1 MKIRFKGIAAA
12 AAFLAFLFSPV
23 SAHTTHAASVFPS
36 LDPGWQEIYG
46 ESFENSAG
54 DWTPLGGSAVF
65 DFDSKYSKHGAYSLL
80 VKERSDSWAGPSL
93 YTTDLLEAGHKYKF
107 RAFARH
113 EGTGTFKLNL
123 VLKYNTT
130 YNPEYQYDQIA
141 SIDMDD
147 RGWNLIEAIYTIP
160 SDALETTIYFEM
172 PDKEI
177 NFALDK
183 ISIAGQNESAY
194 TTKAS
199 ENQEYSFGFEEGVEN
214 WRIFGDAL
222 IDRSTNSSHTGRYS
236 LYISERE
243 DSESVP
249 LLNITTMVKPS
260 ISYEY
265 TAYAMF
271 NARNYADNYNF
282 RLLLRYTTSDD
293 EEAEI
298 VLDEKKLQKGNW
310 SRLTGEILLPEG
322 AGNINL
328 IIETDGTAENSS
340 SSKIT
345 PIAFYIDDVKIID
358 STIINQREA
367 SVLIIR
373 ILIIFFSVLTSAV
386 IIMIVFHRV
395 GVSNSILADAS
406 TDTMTRAYNRNS
418 YEIQIAHLENCPE
431 ECKKLWVTLCDVN
444 FLKHINDNYG
454 HLKGDDAIIR
464 CANVLTDTVQ
474 KKGIVYRTGGDEF
487 VCMTKVNM
495 HEKIREALALEAR
508 QYKGYPFSVAV
519 GTATYVQEE
528 DGNTPSIKLI
538 LERSDKEM
546 YRHKEEIKK
555 EMKNMM

>member
-1 MKIRFKGIAAA
+1 
-12 AAFLAFLFSPV
+12 
-23 SAHTTHAASVFPS
+23 
-36 LDPGWQEIYG
+36 
-46 ESFENSAG
+46 
-54 DWTPLGGSAVF
+54 
-65 DFDSKYSKHGAYSLL
+65 
-80 VKERSDSWAGPSL
+80 
-93 YTTDLLEAGHKYKF
+93 
-107 RAFARH
+107 
-113 EGTGTFKLNL
+113 
-123 VLKYNTT
+123 
-130 YNPEYQYDQIA
+130 
-141 SIDMDD
+141 
-147 RGWNLIEAIYTIP
+147 
-160 SDALETTIYFEM
+160 
-172 PDKEI
+172 
-177 NFALDK
+177 
-183 ISIAGQNESAY
+183 
-194 TTKAS
+194 
-199 ENQEYSFGFEEGVEN
+199 
-214 WRIFGDAL
+214 
-222 IDRSTNSSHTGRYS
+222 
-236 LYISERE
+236 
-243 DSESVP
+243 
-249 LLNITTMVKPS
+249 MVKPS